1 MARRTKASA
10 NPESQDKALMYAP
23 IITQIFLN
31 NYVEGASELPFK
43 RSEITAVAA
52 DKKIKLPS
60 NLGDVLY
67 SFRYRRD
74 FPQQILDLTPPGLSW
89 VILGAGKGKY
99 RFMLG
104 EWPAIVPQEGRERIK
119 IYDATP
125 EIIRKYAKGD
135 EQAALARVRYNR
147 LVDTFLGITSYSL
160 QNHLRTSVKSIGQ
173 IEVDELY
180 VGVSQTGAQYVV
192 PVQAK
197 VDNDRH
203 SVVQT
208 LQDAAYCDETYPNL
222 VRRCV
227 SAHFLRAQEV
237 IVMFEL
243 SVTGHEVK
251 VRNERHYKLV
261 DSDSIS
267 DAELR
272 AYRDG
277 DVI

>member
-1 MARRTKASA
+1 MMARNSRAGGS
-10 NPESQDKALMYAP
+10 DVVRLYAP
-23 IITQIFLN
+23 IISKLFLN
-31 NYVEGASELPFK
+31 NYVEDAAELPFT
-43 RSEITAVAA
+43 RSEIVAIA
-52 DKKIKLPS
+52 ANLGIPLPK

-67 SFRYRRD
+67 AFRYRRE
-74 FPQQILDLTPPGLSW
+74 FPDEILELTPDGLSW
-89 VILGAGKGKY
+89 IILGAGRSKY

-104 EWPAIVPQEGRERIK
+104 DWPAIVPQEGREQIK

-125 EIIRKYAKGD
+125 EIIRRYAKAD

-180 VGVSQTGAQYVV
+180 VGVSQSGAQYVV
-192 PVQAK
+192 PIQAK
-197 VDNDRH
+197 VDADRH

-208 LQDAAYCDETYPNL
+208 LQDAAYCEETYPNL

-251 VRNERHYKLV
+251 IRNERHYKLV
-261 DSDSIS
+261 DSESIS
-267 DAELR
+267 DTELR
-272 AYRDG
+272 AYRDA
-277 DVI
+277 DSR

>member
-1 MARRTKASA
+1 MSKQPRKPPR
-10 NPESQDKALMYAP
+10 DKVQMYAP

-31 NYVEGASELPFK
+31 NYIEGASELPFK
-43 RSEITAVAA
+43 RAEITTVAA
-52 DKKIKLPS
+52 DKGVTLPS

-67 SFRYRRD
+67 AFRYRRD
-74 FPQQILDLTPPGLSW
+74 FPKEILDLTPAGLSW
-89 VILGAGKGKY
+89 VILGAGRSKY

-104 EWPAIVPQEGRERIK
+104 DWPAIVPQEGREQIK

-125 EIIRKYAKGD
+125 EIIRKYAKAD

-147 LVDTFLGITSYSL
+147 LIDTFLGITSYSL
-160 QNHLRTSVKSIGQ
+160 QNHLRTSVSSIGQ

-180 VGVSQTGAQYVV
+180 VGVSQSGAQYVV

-208 LQDAAYCDETYPNL
+208 LQDAAYCDEAYPNL

-243 SVTGHEVK
+243 SVSGHEVK
-251 VRNERHYKLV
+251 IRNERHYRLV
-261 DSDSIS
+261 DSESIS
-267 DAELR
+267 DTDLR

-277 DVI
+277 D

>member
-1 MARRTKASA
+1 MSNQRVTSH
-10 NPESQDKALMYAP
+10 SQDKVQMYAP

-31 NYVEGASELPFK
+31 HYAEGVSEFEFN
-43 RSEITAVAA
+43 RSEINAVAGE
-52 DKKIKLPS
+52 KQISLPK
-60 NLGDVLY
+60 NLGDLLY
-67 SFRYRRD
+67 SYRYRRD
-74 FPQQILDLTPPGLSW
+74 LPPEILELTPDGRSW
-89 VILGAGKGKY
+89 IILGAGTGKY
-99 RFMLG
+99 RFVLG
-104 EWPAIVPQEGRERIK
+104 EWPAIVPQEGREQIK
-119 IYDATP
+119 MYDSTP
-125 EIIRKYAKGD
+125 EVIRKYAKKD

-160 QNHLRTSVKSIGQ
+160 QNHLRTSVKAFGQ
-173 IEVDELY
+173 IEIDELY
-180 VGVSQTGAQYVV
+180 VGVSQSGAQYVV

-208 LQDAAYCDETYPNL
+208 LQDAEYCRETYPSL

-243 SVTGHEVK
+243 SVTGYEVK
-251 VRNERHYKLV
+251 IRNERHYKLV
-261 DSDSIS
+261 DSKSIS

-272 AYRDG
+272 AYRDAS
-277 DVI
+277 